1 MNIQLQDSHP
11 DVKACVEQALET
23 CVSNGLMTS
32 GGSAPS
38 LRRLTSGTG
47 SLALF
52 YVSAEPSVVIK
63 IGANDV
69 MREETE
75 FFEAARIF
83 TKNAPLIDFPI
94 IYGRSIDRSIGWFAM
109 EAGKQVTIENEL
121 YDDRGELR
129 DGWIET
135 LDRFADCMAPVYR
148 DTLTTEPWNLDRY
161 HLEGRTRA
169 LLIDNEAMRANAARI
184 DRLPHL
190 SDIVTSHVVINGRT
204 NSPPLQ
210 ILNEAVGRMK
220 GTAASSAFIHGD
232 LQLRNIIPSEQHEGF
247 LLIDPR
253 ASWEGKAPH
262 VAFHGS
268 PLYDAANVLHSVA
281 GLSPILIKKERNL
294 AADLSALSLDRSR
307 LVLDLDDHYFAST
320 EASIEAAEESVAT
333 MLPASL
339 RDRDWRI
346 RFYLYAANSC
356 FGWLRSQTV
365 VSELATWALIYATG
379 IRMLARAVR

>member
-1 MNIQLQDSHP
+1 MNIHLQESHP
-11 DVKACVEQALET
+11 DVNACVEQALKA
-23 CVSNGLMTS
+23 CIGNGSMRN
-32 GGSAPS
+32 GGSVPN

-63 IGANDV
+63 IGSNDV

-83 TKNAPLIDFPI
+83 TKSAPLIDFPA
-94 IYGRSIDRSIGWFAM
+94 IYCRSVDRSIGWFAM
-109 EAGKQVTIENEL
+109 EAGKDVTIENDL
-121 YDDRGELR
+121 YDDKGELR
-129 DGWIET
+129 DGWVGT
-135 LDRFADCMAPVYR
+135 LGRFADCMAPVYR
-148 DTLTTEPWNLDRY
+148 DTLTTEAWNLDRY
-161 HLEGRTRA
+161 HLEGRTRM
-169 LLIDNEAMRANAARI
+169 LLTDNEAMRTNAARI
-184 DRLPHL
+184 VGLPPL
-190 SDIVTSHVVINGRT
+190 SDVVTSDVVINGR
-204 NSPPLQ
+204 SFPAPLRMLEQ
-210 ILNEAVGRMK
+210 AVGRMK
-220 GTAASSAFIHGD
+220 GTAAASAFIHGD

-262 VAFHGS
+262 LAFHGS

-294 AADLSALSLDRSR
+294 AADLSALSLDPSR
-307 LVLDLDDHYFAST
+307 LALDLDDRYFAST
-320 EASIEAAEESVAT
+320 ETAIEAAEEGVAA

-339 RDRDWRI
+339 LDSDSRI
-346 RFYLYAANSC
+346 RFFLYAANSC

-365 VSELATWALIYATG
+365 VSDLATWALIYATG
-379 IRMLARAVR
+379 IRMLGRAVR

>member
-1 MNIQLQDSHP
+1 MNIHLQDSHP
-11 DVKACVEQALET
+11 DVKACVEQALKT
-23 CVSNGLMTS
+23 CTSNGSMRN
-32 GGSAPS
+32 GGSAPN

-75 FFEAARIF
+75 FFEAARVF
-83 TKNAPLIDFPI
+83 TKSAPLIDFPV
-94 IYGRSIDRSIGWFAM
+94 IYCRSVDRSIGWFAM
-109 EAGKQVTIENEL
+109 EAGKDVTIENDL
-121 YDDRGELR
+121 YDDKGELR
-129 DGWIET
+129 DGWVET
-135 LDRFADCMAPVYR
+135 LNRFADCMSPVYR
-148 DTLTTEPWNLDRY
+148 DTLTTEAWNLDRY

-169 LLIDNEAMRANAARI
+169 LLTDNQAMRINAARI
-184 DRLPHL
+184 AGLPPFT
-190 SDIVTSHVVINGRT
+190 DIVNSRVAINGRALG
-204 NSPPLQ
+204 SPLGM
-210 ILNEAVGRMK
+210 LDEAVSRMR
-220 GTAASSAFIHGD
+220 GTTAPCSFIHGD
-232 LQLRNIIPSEQHEGF
+232 LQLRNVIPSEQHEGF

-281 GLSPILIKKERNL
+281 GLSPILIKKERNQ
-294 AADLSALSLDRSR
+294 AAALSALSLDRSR
-307 LVLDLDDHYFAST
+307 LVLDLDDRYFAST
-320 EASIEAAEESVAT
+320 DAAIEMAEECVAT

-339 RDRDWRI
+339 LDHDWRI

-379 IRMLARAVR
+379 IRMLGRAAR